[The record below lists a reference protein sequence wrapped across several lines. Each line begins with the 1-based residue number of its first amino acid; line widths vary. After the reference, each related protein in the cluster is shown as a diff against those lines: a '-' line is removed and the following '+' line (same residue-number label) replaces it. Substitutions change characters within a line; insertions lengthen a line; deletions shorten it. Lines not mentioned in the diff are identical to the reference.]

1 MMLGQQVA
9 AAMPDTSAY
18 YHAAYLAAAVLYG
31 GYVLSLWIR
40 AREVRERL
48 KSVAR
53 GSVEPQR

>member
-18 YHAAYLAAAVLYG
+18 YHAAYLAAGVLYG

-40 AREVRERL
+40 ARGVRERL
-48 KSVAR
+48 RAMTRDSVQSPR
-53 GSVEPQR
+53 